1 LKIYLV
7 NNFRIIF
14 ISLFLSILFSE
25 DMLTSWIQEH
35 SFNDTILFIDVECEL
50 ETTLLLN
57 NFENSSKKY
66 IHLQMDHN
74 NKFKFEM
81 YELILVANNET
92 WKRFDSRTNQ
102 LFIQNPD
109 SNFINIIDNWKS
121 ILLSNELQ
129 FIKKNGKF
137 ELINTGSLQSVSF
150 EFDTLKNTIS
160 QIKIANSD
168 TEYLITNLNFITNS
182 EIPKDFNEIT
192 IENTFI
198 FDLRE

>member
-1 LKIYLV
+1 
-7 NNFRIIF
+7 
-14 ISLFLSILFSE
+14 
-25 DMLTSWIQEH
+25 MLTSWIQEH

-81 YELILVANNET
+81 DEVILVANNET

-160 QIKIANSD
+160 PEANYFINLAKPKNLKDYTIKYIKKDEEDKLHVIYFDAAN
-168 TEYLITNLNFITNS
+168 ITDYQYQHKFCDKFTRHV
-182 EIPKDFNEIT
+182 K
-192 IENTFI
+192 
-198 FDLRE
+198 